1 MQMNITLL
9 VSVGNYLSNNKKR
22 MLMLESNMKPKYNYS
37 TYKIVKTNSGDSRGH
52 ENDFPLVNSE
62 WMKSNL
68 NTTN

>member
-1 MQMNITLL
+1 
-9 VSVGNYLSNNKKR
+9 
-22 MLMLESNMKPKYNYS
+22 MKPKYNYP
-37 TYKIVKTNSGDSRGH
+37 TYKIVKTKYGDSRGH